1 MLEKSASN
9 VDDDNNNNNKKN
21 IDFKITY
28 SSINNYYQF
37 VFYFV
42 QNTMEKTQ
50 EANDE
55 QAEYSKDSRILQLG
69 C

>member
-1 MLEKSASN
+1 MVIIVIIIKKN
-9 VDDDNNNNNKKN
+9 VD
-21 IDFKITY
+21 FEITY

-42 QNTMEKTQ
+42 QHTMEKTQ